1 MGLWEPFW
9 GQGSGIALPVPLINL
24 GWFFHFS
31 QPQSSICK
39 METPTWSW
47 KSWFLV
53 LVRVW
58 FMQGDAYS
66 QKKVSSSMEKKRN
79 RAKGRASEQQ
89 QPVSWGSDD
98 D

>member
-1 MGLWEPFW
+1 
-9 GQGSGIALPVPLINL
+9 
-24 GWFFHFS
+24 
-31 QPQSSICK
+31 
-39 METPTWSW
+39 
-47 KSWFLV
+47 
-53 LVRVW
+53 
-58 FMQGDAYS
+58 MQGDAYS